1 MILVDT
7 SPILAALNRR
17 DPEHSRCRKVL
28 DEHARNMLVTP
39 YVVTEVC
46 WLAGSRMGALAEA
59 NVIETVAAGELRQ
72 VELLSE
78 DMVRIAELLRQY
90 RTLHGGE
97 GLGVADAST
106 VAVAER
112 LGISRIATLD
122 TTDFRIVVPRH
133 VPAFEL
139 LP

>member
-1 MILVDT
+1 VILVDT

-17 DPEHSRCRKVL
+17 DPDHARCRKLL
-28 DEHARNMLVTP
+28 DEHAREMLVTP

-46 WLAGSRMGALAEA
+46 WLAGSRIGALAEA
-59 NVIETVAAGELRQ
+59 NVVEAVAAGEFQQ
-72 VELLSE
+72 VDPLSE
-78 DMVRIAELLRQY
+78 DLVRIAELLRRYQN
-90 RTLHGGE
+90 LHGGE

-106 VAVAER
+106 VAVPER
-112 LGISRIATLD
+112 LNITRMATLD

-133 VPAFEL
+133 VPALEL

>member
-17 DPEHSRCRKVL
+17 DPEHARCRKVL
-28 DEHARNMLVTP
+28 DEHARQMLVTP

-59 NVIETVAAGELRQ
+59 NVIDAVAVGEFQQ
-72 VELLSE
+72 VDLLP
-78 DMVRIAELLRQY
+78 DDLVRISELLRQY

-106 VAVAER
+106 IAVAER
-112 LGISRIATLD
+112 MGISQIATLD
-122 TTDFRIVVPRH
+122 ATDFRIVVPRH

>member
-28 DEHARNMLVTP
+28 DEHARQMLVTP

-59 NVIETVAAGELRQ
+59 NVVDAVAAGEFQQ
-72 VELLSE
+72 VDLLP
-78 DMVRIAELLRQY
+78 DNPVRIAELLRQC

-106 VAVAER
+106 IAVSER
-112 LGISRIATLD
+112 MGISRIATLD